1 MEAETTL
8 VWPESR
14 VELDTITAVDLWL
27 SLIIFPDDAE
37 LDDAL
42 GDGDDLQGGLVF
54 GVLFEEGAMFEG
66 RDEFC

>member
-27 SLIIFPDDAE
+27 SLVVLPDDAE
-37 LDDAL
+37 LDDSL
-42 GDGDDLQGGLVF
+42 GDGDDLQGGLIF
-54 GVLFEEGAMFEG
+54 GVLFEEGTVFEG
-66 RDEFC
+66 